1 MGRRSRKS
9 KRKMNSMLL
18 ALLLTAVMLVMSTYA
33 WFSANRTVAIEG
45 ITAKVS
51 AAEGLQISLDGATW
65 GSSVTVNE
73 TTLAAAA
80 TYNNYTLPEELHP
93 VSTTGLLDG
102 AEIKFFDGNV
112 NAEGTKLTGAAQA
125 YASGK
130 FIVFDVYLK
139 NSSSQNSDNLQLGA
153 NTEVKLGQTTG
164 KEGVA
169 NTGLENSVRVG
180 FALYPNTATFTAGQQ
195 AISQITGSPLVSIW
209 EPNYS
214 NHITEVS
221 TNDTRIGG
229 TNGDTNFKTF
239 GLISSLQGTLD
250 GINGT
255 AATTFMEETKTVRTP
270 GKVLADTNLTAVNQA
285 GTQLTLPGNAI
296 SKLRVYIWLEGQDPD
311 CIDTASTVKYLDFII
326 NLSKPALTAA
336 TS

>member
-9 KRKMNSMLL
+9 KRKLNSMLL

-33 WFSANRTVAIEG
+33 WFSANRTVSIEG

-51 AAEGLQISLDGATW
+51 SAEGLQISLDGATW
-65 GSSVTVNE
+65 NSSVTVNSE
-73 TTLAAAA
+73 TLAAAA
-80 TYNNYTLPEELHP
+80 TYNNYTLPDELHP

-102 AEIKFFDGNV
+102 AEVKFFDGQV
-112 NAEGTKLTGAAQA
+112 SADGTKLTGAAQA
-125 YASGK
+125 YATGK
-130 FIVFDVYLK
+130 FIAFDVYLK
-139 NSSSQNSDNLQLGA
+139 NSSSLQNDNLQLGT
-153 NTEVKLGQTTG
+153 NTEVKLGTTTG

-180 FALYPNTATFTAGQQ
+180 FALYPNTATFTAGQS
-195 AISQITGSPLVSIW
+195 AIAALTGSPLVSIW

-221 TNDTRIGG
+221 TNDKRIGG
-229 TNGDTNFKTF
+229 ASGDTNFKTF
-239 GLISSLQGTLD
+239 GLISALSGTLE

-270 GKVLADTNLTAVNQA
+270 GKLIADTNLTAVNA
-285 GTQLTLPGNAI
+285 AETQLQLPGNSI

-311 CIDTASTVKYLDFII
+311 CIDTASTGKYLDFLI